1 MSIGGPKSYHVFCR
15 KANLVEHGLV
25 FFQVYLIEDN
35 ICKVFNSFEGEG
47 FHDILN
53 LGAQHLKMFE
63 GGEGGIMDSA
73 LRMLVT
79 RTKGRRACQ
88 LSWRRCGISISYLAS
103 LLAMATSKNLSLQY
117 VNLLS

>member
-15 KANLVEHGLV
+15 KAYLVEHGLM
-25 FFQVYLIEDN
+25 FFQVYAVEDT
-35 ICKVFNSFEGEG
+35 ISKVFSSFKGEG

-73 LRMLVT
+73 LQMLVM
-79 RTKGRRACQ
+79 RIKGGRAYQ
-88 LSWRRCGISISYLAS
+88 LSWQRFGISRS
-103 LLAMATSKNLSLQY
+103 
-117 VNLLS
+117 